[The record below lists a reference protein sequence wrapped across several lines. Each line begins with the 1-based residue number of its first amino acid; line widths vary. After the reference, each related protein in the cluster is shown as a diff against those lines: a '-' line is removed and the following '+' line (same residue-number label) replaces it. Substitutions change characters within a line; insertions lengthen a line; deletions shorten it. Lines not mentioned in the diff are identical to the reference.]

1 MLLGLISIVMLAW
14 AAYLLKNPIDKGDEQ
29 KSLIYTRVLQ
39 IALDLPSGKIIAP
52 EGGKLKLIE
61 IAKGQQAQADI
72 LGKERA
78 MQLQVL
84 EKTLDA
90 AVKKPSIVKI
100 PTVLVNG
107 TETGYEGAAAI
118 LGASN
123 LLETLKGLNAQPKKH

>member
-1 MLLGLISIVMLAW
+1 MFLGLISIVMLVW
-14 AAYLLKNPIDKGDEQ
+14 AGYLLKNPIDKGDEQ

-39 IALDLPSGKIIAP
+39 IASDLPPGKIIAP
-52 EGGKLKLIE
+52 EGEKLKLIE
-61 IAKGQQAQADI
+61 IAKGQQAQANV

-78 MQLQVL
+78 MQLQAL

-90 AVKKPSIVKI
+90 AVKNPSIVKI

-107 TETGYEGAAAI
+107 TGTGYEGAAAI

-123 LLETLKGLNAQPKKH
+123 LLETLKGLKAQPKKR